1 MVRGKK
7 DLVNYFD
14 HNLFSLMFLLI
25 LIFSPSVLQA
35 VLSVEVILDLVDAI
49 LAEFIAIGVTV
60 LIVYKINLNKDSSFV
75 EKVLEPFGISL
86 ALALFGYI
94 LVGLSALFFL
104 FFVLFGEFK
113 TLLTSSS
120 LDNNDYRQFV
130 FFKVILFVGI
140 MIFISMIDK
149 VFDFGHT
156 TLVTGDGVTKII
168 KNSKLILGIIYFGL
182 FTFFTDFFKRI
193 TKKVYKPYVSL
204 KDRKK

>member
-130 FFKVILFVGI
+130 FF
-140 MIFISMIDK
+140 
-149 VFDFGHT
+149 
-156 TLVTGDGVTKII
+156 
-168 KNSKLILGIIYFGL
+168 
-182 FTFFTDFFKRI
+182 
-193 TKKVYKPYVSL
+193 
-204 KDRKK
+204 